1 MQRSSPSSPSAR
13 AVRALC
19 VCLLCLLLL
28 GNLPNSRAAGTGK
41 PNILLITAD
50 DLGFQLGCYGD
61 KIATT
66 PNLDRLAREGARF
79 TNAYV
84 TSASCSPSRA
94 SLLTGLYPHQN
105 GQLGLSHLGYSMRPG
120 LPNLPALL
128 KREGYR
134 TGIIGKLH
142 VEPEGDFPFDYKKID
157 IEPTRDKAAVRAM
170 CDDFLGGPDDRPF
183 FLYVNLFDPHH
194 PFLRDV
200 NGSPKVKVEPDQVHV
215 FPFVGSNSPALRQET
230 ADYYT
235 CVNRLDE
242 IAGAVMESLREHGLD
257 ENTIV
262 VFISDNGPPFPRG
275 KCTSFEAGTH
285 VPMIARWP
293 GRIPPGVRG
302 QLVNEVDLL
311 PTFLR
316 LAQAAPPDNLPGLSL
331 LPLLENGAADWR
343 ERMAT
348 EFNSHEPRMINPQR
362 AMREG
367 RYKLI
372 RTLLSDPAFDWPVP
386 LEAYRAIQPD
396 AGKGDFIQL
405 YDMEADPH
413 EFHNLAGSRE
423 HGAVLDHLTAAL
435 GEWGKATGDPLLD
448 PAGLRAF
455 VLSWKDAL
463 PTEVILEA
471 LIKKQNA
478 AKKAGLEMP
487 NTLTPAELDELRQRT
502 QPPPTNTDP

>member
-1 MQRSSPSSPSAR
+1 MMSPHSSPSRLLAILAR
-13 AVRALC
+13 CFYLC
-19 VCLLCLLLL
+19 VA
-28 GNLPNSRAAGTGK
+28 PAALQAGETVADAAR

-61 KIATT
+61 KTSTT
-66 PNLDRLAREGARF
+66 PNLDRLAGEGVRF

-84 TSASCSPSRA
+84 TSATCSPSRA

-105 GQLGLSHLGYSMRPG
+105 GQLGLSHLGYSMTPG
-120 LPNLPALL
+120 LANLPGLL
-128 KREGYR
+128 KRGGYR

-170 CDDFLGGPDDRPF
+170 CDEFLGGSAGLPF
-183 FLYVNLFDPHH
+183 FLYVNLFDPHR

-200 NGSPKVKVEPDQVHV
+200 NGSPKIKVEPDQVKV
-215 FPFVGSNSPALRQET
+215 LPFVSEDSPVLRQET

-242 IAGAVMESLREHGLD
+242 ITGEVMESLREHGLD
-257 ENTIV
+257 QNTIV
-262 VFISDNGPPFPRG
+262 VFLSDNGPHFPRG

-302 QLVNEVDLL
+302 QLVSAVDLL
-311 PTFLR
+311 PTFLQ
-316 LAQAAPPDNLPGLSL
+316 LARADPPDNLPGLSL
-331 LPLLENGAADWR
+331 LPLLENGSADWR

-372 RTLLSDPAFDWPVP
+372 RILLSDPAFDWPEP

-396 AGKGDFIQL
+396 AGKGEFIQL
-405 YDMEADPH
+405 YDLETDPY
-413 EFHNLAGSRE
+413 EFHNLAGIRE
-423 HGAVLDHLTAAL
+423 YGGVLDRLTAAL
-435 GEWGKATGDPLLD
+435 QEWREVTGDPFLD
-448 PAGLRAF
+448 PARLRAF
-455 VLSWKDAL
+455 VLAGKDAL
-463 PTEVILEA
+463 PTNVILPE

-478 AKKAGLEMP
+478 AKKAGLEVP
-487 NTLTPAELDELRQRT
+487 NTLTPAELDQLRAR
-502 QPPPTNTDP
+502 